1 MPGWTPSQGCHGC
14 PLLSVHR
21 LQFWAPPA
29 SQAPPLHPSTVEEF
43 KGTYEKDN
51 LEGGGDVMPSKCLSH
66 VEEKEAV

>member
-1 MPGWTPSQGCHGC
+1 MVTHFS
-14 PLLSVHR
+14 R

-29 SQAPPLHPSTVEEF
+29 SQTPPPRSSIVEEF

-51 LEGGGDVMPSKCLSH
+51 LEAGGDVMPSKCLSH

>member
-1 MPGWTPSQGCHGC
+1 MDAPHRVVMVTHFS
-14 PLLSVHR
+14 R

-29 SQAPPLHPSTVEEF
+29 SQTPPPRSSIVEEF

-51 LEGGGDVMPSKCLSH
+51 LEAGGDVMPSKCLSH

>member
-1 MPGWTPSQGCHGC
+1 MPGWM
-14 PLLSVHR
+14 PLTGLSWLPTSFSR

-29 SQAPPLHPSTVEEF
+29 SQAPPPRSSTVEEF

-51 LEGGGDVMPSKCLSH
+51 LEGGGNVMPSKCLSH